1 MLLVTGALN
10 MVWFIPA
17 LVASIKSIDSVQ
29 EVGADYRRT
38 VLSNALCGERD
49 TAGTIV
55 ALGLG
60 EAGAPQTVG
69 EVEADGLVRFR
80 LRPVDVLSARTRYSL
95 TIESQASAPVSLSL
109 RAHEEDY
116 QNLET
121 ARRQQ
126 VEARHVEEARRHDAA
141 ERVADEERAESC
153 RSRSAQTRRGG
164 ETYLE
169 LMRLAIANSIAHAG
183 TEGRAADSVAL
194 RAAGFHEEGITYL
207 AAIEKLEARDIPT
220 AIEFVALV
228 RAMGRHRVNVT
239 VQLLRQLL
247 ASLGTRIQVRDAR
260 FLAECG
266 L

>member
-1 MLLVTGALN
+1 MTGALN
-10 MVWFIPA
+10 MAWFIPA

-38 VLSNALCGERD
+38 VLSNAPCGERD

-60 EAGAPQTVG
+60 EVGAPQTVG

-95 TIESQASAPVSLSL
+95 TIESQASAPVSLPL

-121 ARRQQ
+121 ERRQQ
-126 VEARHVEEARRHDAA
+126 VEARHVEEARRQAAA

-153 RSRSAQTRRGG
+153 RSRSAQTRRG

-194 RAAGFHEEGITYL
+194 RAAGFHEDGITYL

-247 ASLGTRIQVRDAR
+247 ASLGTRIHVRDAR